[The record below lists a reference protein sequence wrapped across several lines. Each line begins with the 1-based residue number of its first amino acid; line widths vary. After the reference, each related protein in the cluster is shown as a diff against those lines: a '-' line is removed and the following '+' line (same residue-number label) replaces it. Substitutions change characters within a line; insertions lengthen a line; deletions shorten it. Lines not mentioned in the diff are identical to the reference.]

1 MKKKLKAFYDKIFNC
16 LWKNWKNLNNKLI
29 FITATQFQ
37 CSTVKQNVLIS
48 AFWGKK
54 LIKFKQKINKV
65 SKRKKNPLKQKFLNI
80 NFRTIMNNFNVNL
93 ILIQKKVKMNLLM
106 MTIIKLK
113 LNLMRII
120 LNLKSNHLKMSQTFM
135 KTLKMNANK
144 KIIKIFILAQRKSKL
159 KKESLKFK
167 KVILKNQEKNK
178 KKMWREKMKTY

>member
-1 MKKKLKAFYDKIFNC
+1 
-16 LWKNWKNLNNKLI
+16 
-29 FITATQFQ
+29 
-37 CSTVKQNVLIS
+37 
-48 AFWGKK
+48 
-54 LIKFKQKINKV
+54 
-65 SKRKKNPLKQKFLNI
+65 
-80 NFRTIMNNFNVNL
+80 
-93 ILIQKKVKMNLLM
+93 M

-178 KKMWREKMKTY
+178 KKM

>member
-1 MKKKLKAFYDKIFNC
+1 
-16 LWKNWKNLNNKLI
+16 
-29 FITATQFQ
+29 
-37 CSTVKQNVLIS
+37 
-48 AFWGKK
+48 
-54 LIKFKQKINKV
+54 
-65 SKRKKNPLKQKFLNI
+65 
-80 NFRTIMNNFNVNL
+80 MNNFNVNL

-178 KKMWREKMKTY
+178 KKM